1 MRPLHALT
9 ALVVLVAAQRS
20 VEAAPSAG
28 VEAKVDRAIVGVGDV
43 VTYTLVVKVPKQA
56 TSYEHAPGKLPG
68 FDLVSVSTSP
78 GSAIFRVNGV
88 VQYQTT
94 ITVNYKLRAKTVG
107 KHELGPGK
115 LTIDE
120 VAHPMPKVGI
130 EVVPAGK
137 APPPPKKAKDPFDD
151 FFFKMGDDEDEFA
164 PPPPKDDVPDPLA
177 RVDELPAGA
186 VPEPMF
192 VRVAVDDLHP
202 VIGQAV
208 TAKLFVYSRLGA
220 RFLPSKPLTF
230 PDFANVRLRVADDKW
245 RPITI
250 GGQSFQWKL
259 WEASAIFPLRT
270 GKLEIPAAEVEGTR
284 IDTFTMGGPVLLK
297 SKAFTI
303 EAAEPKLEGRPVGYV
318 LGDVAADLELQAD
331 VQPRDV
337 KDGHA
342 LVELKLRGM
351 GRIERLTVT
360 PPTVPGVTWTSTTD
374 TSKTTVDATTVR
386 GGRRLLY
393 DARFDQPGDVDLGAV
408 RVPVW
413 DPLRKGYVVA
423 QAQLGKVH
431 VTTAAPAPS
440 ASTST
445 EWILPAPREELGR
458 TPSAPRLADRAWP
471 WIVAGGAPLSVL
483 ALSSLLRASRTAS
496 ARRQV
501 ARDKPG
507 NKAREALAKLGDGV
521 DDAAR
526 ALDLALETRLGRP
539 SRGLTQKE
547 LRKALVEAGES
558 EHVAEIVALH
568 EAIATARFAKETA
581 PSKAKVR
588 AVAGGLLDRA
598 PAEETP

>member
-1 MRPLHALT
+1 MSRRVHALT
-9 ALVVLVAAQRS
+9 ALVVLVATRGN
-20 VEAAPSAG
+20 VEAAPAAA
-28 VEAKVDRAIVGVGDV
+28 VEAKVDRAVVGVGEV
-43 VTYTLVVKVPKQA
+43 VTYTLVVKVPQQA
-56 TSYEHAPGKLPG
+56 TTYEHAPGKMPG
-68 FDLVSVSTSP
+68 FDLVSVSAVPKSVTSH
-78 GSAIFRVNGV
+78 INGV
-88 VQYQTT
+88 VQRQTS
-94 ITVNYKLRAKTVG
+94 ISVSYKLRAKTLG

-115 LTIDE
+115 LTVDE
-120 VAHPMPKVGI
+120 VAHPMPKVAI

-137 APPPPKKAKDPFDD
+137 APPAPKKAADPFDD
-151 FFFKMGDDEDEFA
+151 FFFKMGDDDDDFA

-177 RVDELPAGA
+177 RVEELPAGA

-192 VRVAVDDLHP
+192 VRVAVDELHP
-202 VIGQAV
+202 VVGQAV

-245 RPITI
+245 RTITV

-270 GKLEIPAAEVEGTR
+270 GKLEIPSAEVEGTR

-297 SKAFTI
+297 SKPFTI
-303 EAAEPKLEGRPVGYV
+303 EAVEPKLEGRPAGYV

-351 GRIERLTVT
+351 GRVERLTVT
-360 PPTVPGVTWTSTTD
+360 PPVIPGVTWTVTTD

-413 DPLRKGYVVA
+413 DPLRKGYLIA
-423 QAQLGKVH
+423 QANLGKVH

-440 ASTST
+440 ASASA
-445 EWILPAPREELGR
+445 EWVLPAPREELGR
-458 TPSAPRLADRAWP
+458 VPSAPRLADRAWP

-483 ALSSLLRASRTAS
+483 ALSSLLRAGRSAS
-496 ARRQV
+496 TRRQV
-501 ARDKPG
+501 ARDKPAH
-507 NKAREALAKLGDGV
+507 KAREALAKLGDGV

-526 ALDLALETRLGRP
+526 ALDLALEARLGRP
-539 SRGLTQKE
+539 ARGLTRRE
-547 LRKALVEAGES
+547 LQKALVEVGES
-558 EHVAEIVALH
+558 AHLAEILALH
-568 EAIATARFAKETA
+568 EAIATARFAKEA
-581 PSKAKVR
+581 PPSKAEVR

-598 PAEETP
+598 PAEAT